1 MQVVIP
7 AAGAGTRLR
16 PLTDS
21 RPKALV
27 DVAGKPI
34 LTHCFEQLL
43 DLPITEIVVI
53 VGYRGNEIIDHY
65 GDSFEGVPL
74 TYTWQQDQRGIAH
87 ALLQAESHVV
97 DPFLLVN
104 SDNVFRANLQYVVTT
119 YRETG
124 ADGVVLVTK
133 VDPEQARQ
141 TGAVAV
147 EDDRVVGIA
156 EKSADPPST
165 LVNAGC
171 YLLPPAIFQACQLLR
186 PGAEG
191 EYQLS
196 DAVTVLCHAGYEFV
210 PVRLD
215 GWRVNVNTPA
225 DIDRAEAHLRES
237 Q

>member
-16 PLTDS
+16 PLTDD

-43 DLPITEIVVI
+43 ELPITAIVVI
-53 VGYRGNEIIDHY
+53 VGYRGKEIIDQY
-65 GDSFEGVPL
+65 GHSFQDIPL
-74 TYTWQQDQRGIAH
+74 TYTWQEEQRGLAH
-87 ALLQAESHVV
+87 ALLQAETHV
-97 DPFLLVN
+97 DGAFLLVN
-104 SDNVFRANLQYVVTT
+104 GDNVFRADIRDVVKT

-124 ADGVVLVTK
+124 ADGVVLVTE

-141 TGAVAV
+141 TGAVVV
-147 EDDRVVGIA
+147 EDDRVVEIT
-156 EKSADPPST
+156 EKSAAPPSN

-171 YLLPPAIFQACQLLR
+171 YLLPPAVFQACQLLR

-215 GWRVNVNTPA
+215 GWRVNVNSPA